1 MLIRRH
7 VVLRRAVWR
16 EVHGPRAASRNRKP
30 KCHMAGTLGGKSP
43 ATDAPCC
50 LYATRP
56 LAQPWPVQPQCNCG
70 GDGVTP
76 GPSRARTIGL
86 QRVQPYDASC
96 LYRRHGPTCFAARC
110 PAAP

>member
-1 MLIRRH
+1 
-7 VVLRRAVWR
+7 
-16 EVHGPRAASRNRKP
+16 GPRAASRNRTP
-30 KCHMAGTLGGKSP
+30 KCHTASPRGSKSP
-43 ATDAPCC
+43 ATDAPSC